1 MHAKISVLSK
11 KGGRAVNED
20 YCSYKETNDFACY
33 VVADGLGGYKSGNL
47 ASDLVV
53 NSFLELS
60 LKKESIE
67 YKDIKHSI
75 EETNTILTKAQKEN
89 FELNSS
95 KSTLVA
101 LLTDFKSV
109 NWVHVGDSRIYFFR
123 DGHIYHQSKD
133 HSVVQALADAG
144 EIMVDEIRFHEDRN
158 KLLRAI
164 GQSNDVKCTINENS
178 VNLRS
183 GDVFLLCTDGFWEY
197 VDEDSMITSLKIVT
211 SPEEWILKLESVLNE
226 RINDNNDNYTAI
238 TVWFN

>member
-11 KGGRAVNED
+11 KGGRSINED

-33 VVADGLGGYKSGNL
+33 AVADGLGGYKGGDL

-53 NSFLELS
+53 NSFLELI
-60 LKKESIE
+60 LNKNSIE
-67 YKDIKHSI
+67 YQDIKDSI
-75 EETNTILTKAQKEN
+75 EETNRILVKAQKEN
-89 FELNSS
+89 LELHSS

-101 LLTDFKSV
+101 LLTDFEHV

-123 DGHIYHQSKD
+123 GGDIYHQSKD

-144 EIMVDEIRFHEDRN
+144 EITVDEIRFHEDRN

-164 GQSNDVKCTINENS
+164 GQNNDLKCTINENV

-183 GDVFLLCTDGFWEY
+183 GDAFLLCTDGFWEY
-197 VDEDSMITSLKIVT
+197 VDEDSMITLLSLAT
-211 SPEEWILKLESVLNE
+211 SPEEWLFKLECVLNE
-226 RINDNNDNYTAI
+226 RINDNNDNYTAMA
-238 TVWFN
+238 VWFN